1 MNAASNSGLM
11 KPIGG
16 IGRANLFR
24 ALESSIKLDRY
35 NTQPL
40 LENATLSA
48 EINENGNLSGN
59 EQVTN
64 YICDDVEYTY
74 VTPSSEDAGLDFLAT
89 CLRTKDFNTVRIVV
103 VCELENQAA
112 KVLKELGKRSIGCL
126 LVNVASKAIDSGIL
140 LWNDGLLN
148 SVLVVCDA
156 MLKHLSNIG
165 NIKVNFLVHYSQTLP
180 HIFQKRVQLLIPQ
193 PAEGTK
199 VLVIKRKIENLVQ
212 QKAGDQKNETSE
224 AQKQT
229 IPTAGT
235 AQNIQNS
242 SENISSMSIT
252 VDTPSDLDEMPPLVP
267 IPNSEIQEVDKPTE
281 LDETHSI
288 YAKMV
293 PIPNSDIQEGDKPT
307 ELDETHSIAKNKI
320 EEVNALSVSDAIY
333 NDGVILKKNNVKQL
347 SNNQQSSNAQKCP
360 YSYNAFGIFTW
371 SRTEQI
377 SRYSANDVPEFSP
390 YLKETLRRQNIGQM
404 RAKRVQRFA
413 WPHAASGG
421 SMCIIGNERIG
432 KTWSYLPT
440 LCQHIMLKTPP
451 RILDNTDRGP
461 SCIIVCVNEKEGNE
475 IANLCMELLGTT
487 RLDLE
492 QVVKALSRNC
502 IDEVVETMR
511 KPCGILIATVD
522 NLVKLY
528 LLNGKTKSI
537 FNPAALKCVAFDGI
551 DSIWRGGRTHC
562 QKIIYWIL
570 TVLRFEKGHSQL
582 FVVGRLWIDSFM
594 KPLMR
599 ELPDILL
606 VFEDAL
612 EAAMFAGINFDF
624 LVSNNYDGE
633 LLNILA
639 EKQLM
644 KKRVVLACGGNI
656 DVSALSK
663 LLNTKSIDNLVITR
677 FDQETNQLYKD
688 WCKSHMR
695 RVLVVAED
703 SIDKLRGGCIDFLV
717 HYGYS
722 IWPFFKA
729 QFSIFYN
736 NYLCGIEK
744 FRGTSVVVMRPNEFE
759 QAWLFCDFM
768 LKHNRHPPESFLTVL
783 TECRIVFDA
792 LESRPDFPLCR
803 MLKSYG
809 NCIRHTCYFR
819 HFLWDYE
826 TKPLDDAPTKGT
838 IKFYVISSVNPAQT
852 AVRLIEKATARY
864 YMHTPLSY
872 FGDQLQ
878 LHYESMINHPKCT
891 KPLLNDV
898 YVLKIHNLYQR
909 VSIIR
914 IESVDRIEVKQLDS
928 GVEFYIVR
936 QDELLICDEKFKDE
950 PCEAYDLRITGL
962 SPFNMERIW
971 PDDAKKLVR
980 HKFFEIPAKQNRV
993 FTADINFGFL
1003 DLFFVE
1009 NIYDSS
1015 GNDLNSFVLKHI
1027 PMYTDGGVHS
1037 RLQKYISEAKPSTQG
1052 V

>member
-16 IGRANLFR
+16 MGRANLYR
-24 ALESSIKLDRY
+24 AFGASIRLDQY

-156 MLKHLSNIG
+156 MLKHLSKIG
-165 NIKVNFLVHYSQTLP
+165 NIKVNFLVHYTQTLP
-180 HIFQKRVQLLIPQ
+180 HIFQKRLQLLIPQ

-212 QKAGDQKNETSE
+212 QKTGEQKNETLD

-252 VDTPSDLDEMPPLVP
+252 LNTSSELDEMLPMGPIPNSEIQKVDVPTELDETHSTDPKILPLAPIPSSEIQKVDAPTELDETHSTDPKMVP
-267 IPNSEIQEVDKPTE
+267 IPNSEIQEVDAP
-281 LDETHSI
+281 
-288 YAKMV
+288 A
-293 PIPNSDIQEGDKPT
+293 

-320 EEVNALSVSDAIY
+320 EEVNALSVSGAKDS
-333 NDGVILKKNNVKQL
+333 DGVNVKKA
-347 SNNQQSSNAQKCP
+347 SNNQQSSKAQNRP
-360 YSYNAFGIFTW
+360 YSYTTFGIFTW

-377 SRYSANDVPEFSP
+377 SCYSANDVPEFSP
-390 YLKETLRRQNIGQM
+390 YMKEALRRQNIGQM

-413 WPHAASGG
+413 WRHAASGG

-440 LCQHIMLKTPP
+440 LCQHIILKTPP

-461 SCIIVCVNEKEGNE
+461 SCIIVCVNENEGDE
-475 IANLCMELLGTT
+475 IAQLCMGLLGPT
-487 RLDLE
+487 RLDFV

-502 IDEVVETMR
+502 IEEVAETMR

-528 LLNGKTKSI
+528 MLNGKTKSI

-624 LVSNNYDGE
+624 IVSKNYNGE
-633 LLNILA
+633 IQKILA
-639 EKQLM
+639 EKQMM
-644 KKRVVLACGGNI
+644 KKRVVLACSGNI

-663 LLNTKSIDNLVITR
+663 LLNTKSIDNLVIEQ
-677 FDQETNQLYKD
+677 FDQKTNQLYKD
-688 WCKSHMR
+688 WCKSHMS

-703 SIDKLRGGCIDFLV
+703 AIDKLRGGRIDFLV

-722 IWPFFKA
+722 NWPFFKA

-744 FRGTSVVVMRPNEFE
+744 FHGISVVVMRPSEFE

-768 LKHNRHPPESFLTVL
+768 LKHSRHPPESFLTIL
-783 TECRIVFDA
+783 NECRIYSDTS
-792 LESRPDFPLCR
+792 ESRSDFPLCR

-809 NCIRHTCYFR
+809 NCIRHLCFFR
-819 HFLWDYE
+819 HFLWDHE

-864 YMHTPLSY
+864 YMNTPLSY
-872 FGDQLQ
+872 FGDKLR
-878 LHYESMINHPKCT
+878 LHYESMLSHPRCT
-891 KPLLNDV
+891 KPLINDV

-909 VSIIR
+909 VGITR
-914 IESVDRIEVKQLDS
+914 IESADRIEVKQLDS
-928 GVEFYIVR
+928 GVEFYIVK
-936 QDELLICDEKFKDE
+936 QNELLICYEKFKDE

-962 SPFNMERIW
+962 APFNMERIW
-971 PDDAKKLVR
+971 PDDAKKLP
-980 HKFFEIPAKQNRV
+980 ILILA
-993 FTADINFGFL
+993 FL
-1003 DLFFVE
+1003 
-1009 NIYDSS
+1009 IYFSW
-1015 GNDLNSFVLKHI
+1015 K
-1027 PMYTDGGVHS
+1027 T
-1037 RLQKYISEAKPSTQG
+1037 STTRAAMT
-1052 V
+1052 